1 MATQSATDLIKA
13 YLEDAIA
20 AEKTFETQ
28 LRGFAKEGN
37 DPTVQSMFE
46 RHANET
52 RIQYERLTERLK
64 ALGGGTSGVKT
75 ALAHMLAML
84 PKTAQLGH
92 DDTERVTQ
100 NLMIAYAVENAE
112 CAMYEALA
120 SIATS
125 AGDAATAQLARSIQ
139 QEERQTAD
147 LVWKEIPRAAVRPL
161 STIGTE
167 GTERARRAG

>member
-37 DPTVQSMFE
+37 DSTVQSMFE

-64 ALGGGTSGVKT
+64 ALGGGASG
-75 ALAHMLAML
+75 
-84 PKTAQLGH
+84 
-92 DDTERVTQ
+92 
-100 NLMIAYAVENAE
+100 
-112 CAMYEALA
+112 
-120 SIATS
+120 
-125 AGDAATAQLARSIQ
+125 
-139 QEERQTAD
+139 
-147 LVWKEIPRAAVRPL
+147 
-161 STIGTE
+161 E
-167 GTERARRAG
+167 GV